1 MNIDNPEIIGTSL
14 MSLTSL
20 LGAYYLVL
28 KIRDQLKE
36 KPDPKLTYATRE
48 QMEKVRDEIDR
59 IVSAFSQDLRVLRAD
74 IRQENRALTKYWLRA
89 MNETRQMVSSNAQ
102 NISSLI
108 AQCSSANQRIS
119 ELSLK
124 TDRMILKER
133 NIK

>member
-1 MNIDNPEIIGTSL
+1 

-59 IVSAFSQDLRVLRAD
+59 IVSAFS
-74 IRQENRALTKYWLRA
+74 
-89 MNETRQMVSSNAQ
+89 
-102 NISSLI
+102 
-108 AQCSSANQRIS
+108 
-119 ELSLK
+119 
-124 TDRMILKER
+124 
-133 NIK
+133 